1 MKLSELFEKKNLSL
15 SFEVFPP
22 KTDTAFERVKKAVE
36 EIAELKPSFMSVTYG
51 AGGGTSRYTLDI
63 AKNIKAQ
70 HGVPTLA
77 HLTCV
82 SSTKE
87 TVRAKIEEIR
97 AAGIENIMAL
107 RGDLTPELEASD
119 RSKWAYSHAID
130 LIRDIKESSADFCI
144 GAACYPEIHPE
155 SENQAQ
161 DIFYLKEKVDAGC
174 SFLTTQMFFD
184 NNLLYNFLY
193 KIREAGITVPV
204 IPGIMPITNAN
215 QVARSIK
222 LSGSFM
228 PQRFKSLVDKF
239 GSDPAA
245 MKQAGIAYA
254 TDQIIDLYANGI
266 SNVHVYSMNKPD
278 IAKAIKDNVLVVT
291 GTVGEQLAASQL
303 ADFAIWL
310 QDSKYW
316 REKIKYIHMK
326 TPQMML
332 IYLHGDNQP
341 HIMMGQVQE
350 YERKLSKLR
359 TFFEKGQNAV
369 GEKKYYEIDVRFDG
383 QVIGRY

>member
-1 MKLSELFEKKNLSL
+1 MKIVDIINNDALSL

-22 KTDTAFERVKKAVE
+22 KTETSFENVKTATE
-36 EIAELKPSFMSVTYG
+36 EIAKLRPSFMSVTYG

-63 AKNIKAQ
+63 AKNIKELY
-70 HGVPTLA
+70 GVPTLA

-87 TVRAKIEEIR
+87 TVRKKIEELKC
-97 AAGIENIMAL
+97 AGITNVMAL
-107 RGDLTPELEASD
+107 RGDIPVELYEAD
-119 RSKWAYSHAID
+119 RSEWDYKYAID
-130 LIRDIKESSADFCI
+130 LISELKAAATDFCI
-144 GAACYPEIHPE
+144 GGACYPEIHPE
-155 SENQAQ
+155 SKNQKE
-161 DIFYLKEKVDAGC
+161 DIRWLKAKVDAGC
-174 SFLTTQMFFD
+174 DFLTTQMFFD

-215 QVARSIK
+215 QVERAMK

-266 SNVHVYSMNKPD
+266 TNVHVYSMNKPD
-278 IAKAIKDNVLVVT
+278 V
-291 GTVGEQLAASQL
+291 
-303 ADFAIWL
+303 AD
-310 QDSKYW
+310 
-316 REKIKYIHMK
+316 KI
-326 TPQMML
+326 QS
-332 IYLHGDNQP
+332 N
-341 HIMMGQVQE
+341 
-350 YERKLSKLR
+350 LSDILGK
-359 TFFEKGQNAV
+359 
-369 GEKKYYEIDVRFDG
+369 
-383 QVIGRY
+383 